1 MSTLHPV
8 IRRLFALWLCCLL
21 LGLILSGCAAT
32 PTPSHNA
39 QGGYIEACGD
49 LPGMLGDD
57 C

>member
-8 IRRLFALWLCCLL
+8 LRRLFALWLCCLL

-32 PTPSHNA
+32 PSHNA
-39 QGGYIEACGD
+39 QGGYIEACGE